1 MEDRT
6 VVHVRI
12 NNEVLEFVKQQAN
25 TDGRT
30 LSGMIN
36 FILQNEKNRVE
47 NRKRKDNE

>member
-1 MEDRT
+1 MTELIGT
-6 VVHVRI
+6 RI
-12 NNEVLEFVKQQAN
+12 DNEVIKFLRKKAN
-25 TDGRT
+25 DEGRT